1 MDFPA
6 NKLQKGLIF
15 MHKQKKV
22 IISAAITGAV
32 HIPSL
37 SPYFPAAPEQI
48 ARQAIDAAKAGA
60 AVVHIHARR
69 EDGMPVGDFDTFR
82 RILTAI
88 KREVNVVIGITT
100 GGANGM
106 TTEERFSVIEEFKP
120 EMASA
125 NAGSMN
131 FCYHKLAAGIDKPLH
146 DWEIP
151 YVTRTYDNVFKNTF
165 MDMEYCITK
174 MNECGTLPEY
184 EVFDY
189 GQLAN
194 LRYFQREGVITQPI
208 YIQFVPGVMG
218 GNPISNEGMMF
229 MIDQAKKLLG
239 PDIQYSTVSA
249 GRRMFRNAT
258 MMLLQ
263 GGNVRVG
270 MEDGLYI
277 KPSGELATSNA
288 QQVIKMRGIVE
299 ALDYEIATPDEA
311 REMLCLKGIDKVNF

>member
-1 MDFPA
+1 MY
-6 NKLQKGLIF
+6 
-15 MHKQKKV
+15 KQKKV

-37 SPYFPAAPEQI
+37 SPYFPATPEQI
-48 ARQAIDAAKAGA
+48 AQQAIDAAKAGA

-82 RILTAI
+82 QILTAI
-88 KREVNVVIGITT
+88 KKEVDVVIGITT

-131 FCYHKLAAGIDKPLH
+131 FCYHRLADGIDKPLY

-151 YVTRTYDNVFKNTF
+151 YVARTYDNVFKNTF
-165 MDMEYCITK
+165 QDIEYCIRK

-184 EVFDY
+184 EIFDY

-194 LRYFQREGVITQPI
+194 LRYFQKEGIITQPI

-218 GNPISNEGMMF
+218 GNPMSNEGMMF

-270 MEDGLYI
+270 LEDSLYI
-277 KPSGELATSNA
+277 KPNGELAVSNA
-288 QQVIKMRGIVE
+288 QQVAKMQSIVE
-299 ALDYEIATPDEA
+299 SLDYKAATPDEA
-311 REMLCLKGIDKVNF
+311 REMLSLKGSGKVNF